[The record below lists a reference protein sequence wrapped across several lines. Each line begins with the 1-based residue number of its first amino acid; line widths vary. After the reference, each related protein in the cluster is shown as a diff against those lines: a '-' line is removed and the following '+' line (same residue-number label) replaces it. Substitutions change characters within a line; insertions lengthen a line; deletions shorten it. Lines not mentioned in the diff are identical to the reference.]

1 MKMPLDMKKLLG
13 ALGAVLLAALPLLA
27 FGQEAAPAAASIPN
41 KGDVS
46 WMLMSTAL
54 VLMMSVPAL
63 ALFYGGMVRSKNAL
77 SVLMQVFVVFSLI
90 VVLWCV
96 YGYSLAF
103 TEGSGKLS
111 AFVGGWDRLF
121 LKGTVDSIK
130 GEVAMGGTFR

>member
-27 FGQEAAPAAASIPN
+27 FGQEAAPAAAAAPITN

-77 SVLMQVFVVFSLI
+77 SVLMQVFVVDLEQAI
-90 VVLWCV
+90 RIR
-96 YGYSLAF
+96 
-103 TEGSGKLS
+103 T
-111 AFVGGWDRLF
+111 
-121 LKGTVDSIK
+121 
-130 GEVAMGGTFR
+130 GETGADAL